1 MHTRSPV
8 RVHVAMLLLG
18 LVQSSAACR
27 SQQPSIHDSTEALP
41 EVAGWIVKSRPR
53 GGIVAWSLPARLESV
68 VRVPAAERVER
79 FSTVHALAGPDAEGR
94 IAYLEDRFFGEAEAE
109 RSHALKTIRVDGTED
124 RRIFERAGSAMWA
137 GSAIGHGEVGK
148 QLALAPTGGLVSFV
162 SGLSPKQMPGS
173 LLLNGTLEVW
183 NVVDGVRVPSQQSA
197 LDLPMSWFQGG
208 RQLCFVKL
216 VARADLPA
224 SVGELDAYGSFVRSW
239 DEVPAVHVLDLDSG
253 RSRFLHVGWL
263 PVVASD
269 GRSELVG
276 WWHSNSE
283 LAWRRVDVATGHTSP
298 LPLPRDAQCL
308 AALPFDRV
316 VFRSAMGSE
325 ERATGRWPSGKP
337 PRLAVWIAR
346 LGTGE
351 RASLLDDV
359 DPLDCVSFGIDP
371 K

>member
-124 RRIFERAGSAMWA
+124 RLVFERAGSAMWA

-183 NVVDGVRVPSQQSA
+183 NVVDGVRVPSQQAA
-197 LDLPMSWFQGG
+197 LDLPMSWFEGG

-216 VARADLPA
+216 VARTDLPA
-224 SVGELDAYGSFVRSW
+224 SVGELDACGSFVRAW

-269 GRSELVG
+269 GRSVLVG
-276 WWHSNSE
+276 WWHSDSE
-283 LAWRRVDVATGHTSP
+283 LAWRRVDVATGQASP
-298 LPLPRDAQCL
+298 LPLPREAQCL

-316 VFRSAMGSE
+316 VFRAAMDSE
-325 ERATGRWPSGKP
+325 EHASGRWPSGRP

-346 LGTGE
+346 PGIDE
-351 RASLLDDV
+351 RASLLDDL
-359 DPLDCVSFGIDP
+359 DPLDCVSFGIAP